1 MAAIAACHSTAAANQ
16 IILAKGIVFMQ
27 MDSRAAAGFRKK
39 KLRKA
44 GGSTEPRLASKE
56 GNSNRRKCRAPAV
69 EVASGA
75 SWTPHCLV
83 PVRRD
88 VFGNLNHLLLEALG
102 FLPDEFRKAVFG
114 VIHE

>member
-1 MAAIAACHSTAAANQ
+1 MAATVACHITAATNQ
-16 IILAKGIVFMQ
+16 IILAKSIVFMQ
-27 MDSRAAAGFRKK
+27 MDSRAAAGFRE
-39 KLRKA
+39 KLSKA
-44 GGSTEPRLASKE
+44 GGSKEPRLASKE